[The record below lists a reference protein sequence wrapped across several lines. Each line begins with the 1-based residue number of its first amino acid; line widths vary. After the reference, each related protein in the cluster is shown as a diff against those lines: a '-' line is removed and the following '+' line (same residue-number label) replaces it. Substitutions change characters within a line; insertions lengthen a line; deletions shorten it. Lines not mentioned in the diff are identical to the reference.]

1 MPEDVDV
8 GRGRWWRWSMVEE
21 ANEGGDDEA
30 SVVVERGLE
39 VSVEVESR

>member
-1 MPEDVDV
+1 
-8 GRGRWWRWSMVEE
+8 MVEE

-39 VSVEVESR
+39 MSVEVESRGGEALEMLA